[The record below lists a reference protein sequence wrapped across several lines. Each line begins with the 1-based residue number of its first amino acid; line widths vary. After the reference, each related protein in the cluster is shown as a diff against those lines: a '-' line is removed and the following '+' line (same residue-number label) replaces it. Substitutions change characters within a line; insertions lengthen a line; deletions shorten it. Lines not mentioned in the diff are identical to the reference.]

1 MDGSSN
7 IEKVT
12 TTKIIPYLP
21 IPAFVR
27 ARGWIKIDLNNII
40 SIYYPYYNSI
50 DSIFHGLLNCL
61 IRIHSFCAINL
72 TSIISTIL
80 TVLSASF
87 RLIVLSNS
95 GSYHVGLMLCPTSG
109 YSMAISSI
117 LSTKIGTIHPLFS
130 HSAIF
135 TFGKLTTSAL
145 LYQQDSTTTSE
156 LTPSPVS
163 TA

>member
-1 MDGSSN
+1 MAAAILKRSA
-7 IEKVT
+7 

-27 ARGWIKIDLNNII
+27 RRVWLKIDLNNII

-80 TVLSASF
+80 IVLSANF

-95 GSYHVGLMLCPTSG
+95 GSYHVGPMLCPTSG

-117 LSTKIGTIHPLFS
+117 LSTKIGIVHPLFS

-135 TFGKLTTSAL
+135 TLQRPEPA
-145 LYQQDSTTTSE
+145 
-156 LTPSPVS
+156 
-163 TA
+163 